1 MLREADRQPEAIAQ
15 YEQALKIDPAVPE
28 VHNNL
33 GISLLIV
40 GRTPE
45 AIAQF
50 EAALRLNPNL
60 AQVHLNLAIA
70 LESTGRSGEAA
81 AQFEAARRLGAAV
94 PPQPEPGGD
103 NH

>member
-1 MLREADRQPEAIAQ
+1 MM
-15 YEQALKIDPAVPE
+15 
-28 VHNNL
+28 
-33 GISLLIV
+33 

-70 LESTGRSGEAA
+70 LESAGRSSEAA
-81 AQFEAARRLGAAV
+81 AHVEAARRLGFAV
-94 PPQPEPGGD
+94 PQPRD
-103 NH
+103 

>member
-1 MLREADRQPEAIAQ
+1 LQ
-15 YEQALKIDPAVPE
+15 IDPAVPE

-33 GISLLIV
+33 GTSLFMM

-70 LESTGRSGEAA
+70 LESAGRHDEAA
-81 AQFEAARRLGAAV
+81 AHVEAARRLGAAV
-94 PPQPEPGGD
+94 PPSR
-103 NH
+103 N